1 MTCPDGYRLLSSD
14 TFATAGTCVA
24 CAPGTASRDGLRCT
38 PCNVGWNA
46 SASGSRWC
54 NQCPAGS
61 ISVTAASPTGTNVT
75 MSGLTYIYGLN
86 AGTVCYQCPAGYYQ
100 PVPGG
105 HVCLP
110 CSPGE
115 QQQQLDRPLITLRP
129 WIASHACMVHACCCH
144 SRHPHRLTLHPRA
157 SLRTNSLS
165 TGTYSLAA
173 GSTNCTRCAAGTAS
187 ADAAL
192 STACPS
198 CPANTYAQYVGST
211 VCL

>member
-1 MTCPDGYRLLSSD
+1 MASMLAPSATSALLATTSLFPVAMSACPARLVSS
-14 TFATAGTCVA
+14 
-24 CAPGTASRDGLRCT
+24 SSGLR
-38 PCNVGWNA
+38 P
-46 SASGSRWC
+46 
-54 NQCPAGS
+54 
-61 ISVTAASPTGTNVT
+61 
-75 MSGLTYIYGLN
+75 M
-86 AGTVCYQCPAGYYQ
+86 
-100 PVPGG
+100 
-105 HVCLP
+105 
-110 CSPGE
+110 
-115 QQQQLDRPLITLRP
+115 ITLRP
-129 WIASHACMVHACCCH
+129 WIASHACMVHARRCP

>member
-1 MTCPDGYRLLSSD
+1 MRRAASAGYTLTCPDGYRLLSSD

-115 QQQQLDRPLITLRP
+115 QQQRLEAVDNVEAVDSQPCM
-129 WIASHACMVHACCCH
+129 HGACMLLSLTPPSPPDAAPTRLPPYQFPVHRNLQPGSRQHKLHPLC
-144 SRHPHRLTLHPRA
+144 SRHCQR
-157 SLRTNSLS
+157 
-165 TGTYSLAA
+165 
-173 GSTNCTRCAAGTAS
+173 
-187 ADAAL
+187 
-192 STACPS
+192 
-198 CPANTYAQYVGST
+198 
-211 VCL
+211 